1 MLLKGKKKYLIFAG
15 IPLFF
20 LTSPVA
26 LSIYWDFILWI
37 YFPQQLLLNLISLW
51 QNPLA
56 WSMLWFTLFFP
67 GGEIGQYVAVLL
79 VSIIGNVT
87 VIFPVPYVI
96 FLWFLVIFKSWASFL
111 VLAIL
116 ISGATSGINALILGV
131 LAGSG
136 ITFGEIN
143 VLLLGIFAGA
153 GAAIGETSA
162 WLIGRGGQELIEDSK
177 YGKRLVRYGDLIERG
192 WGIPLIIL
200 FAATPLPD
208 DVLLL
213 SLGLVDYSLV
223 KAISACFVG
232 KIIMCSLIA
241 YGAQFLSNV
250 EIFGKTIL
258 EWFSGEAGLSTMIV
272 SIAIMVIVVLAL
284 IFIDWEKLYG
294 RIRGFRKQKKVEQEE
309 KGEQI

>member
-1 MLLKGKKKYLIFAG
+1 MLGKSKKKYLIFAG

-20 LTSPVA
+20 LASPVA
-26 LSIYWDFILWI
+26 MIPLFYNFVIWYLFPWQLILD
-37 YFPQQLLLNLISLW
+37 LLALW

-67 GGEIGQYVAVLL
+67 GGELGLYLGVLL

-96 FLWFLVIFKSWASFL
+96 FLWFLVLFRPW
-111 VLAIL
+111 
-116 ISGATSGINALILGV
+116 TNM
-131 LAGSG
+131 
-136 ITFGEIN
+136 
-143 VLLLGIFAGA
+143 LLLGIFAGG

-162 WLIGRGGQELIEDSK
+162 WLIGRGGQELIEDSS

-213 SLGLVDYSLV
+213 TLGLTDYSLV
-223 KAISACFVG
+223 KAISASFVG
-232 KIIMCSLIA
+232 KIIMCTLIA

-250 EIFGKTIL
+250 EFFGKTIL
-258 EWFSGEAGLSTMIV
+258 EWFSGEAGLTTMIIG
-272 SIAIMVIVVLAL
+272 IAIMGIIVLAL
-284 IFIDWEKLYG
+284 IFIDWEKLCG
-294 RIRGFRKQKKVEQEE
+294 RIRGFRKPKKIEPEE
-309 KGEQI
+309 RI

>member
-1 MLLKGKKKYLIFAG
+1 MLGKSKKKYLIFAG
-15 IPLFF
+15 LPLFF
-20 LTSPVA
+20 LASPVA
-26 LSIYWDFILWI
+26 ITPLFYNFVIWYLLPWQLILD
-37 YFPQQLLLNLISLW
+37 LLALW

-67 GGEIGQYVAVLL
+67 GGELGLYLAVLL

-96 FLWFLVIFKSWASFL
+96 FLWFLVLFRPW
-111 VLAIL
+111 
-116 ISGATSGINALILGV
+116 TS
-131 LAGSG
+131 
-136 ITFGEIN
+136 
-143 VLLLGIFAGA
+143 VLLLGIFAGG

-162 WLIGRGGQELIEDSK
+162 WLIGRGGQELIEDSR

-213 SLGLVDYSLV
+213 TLGLTDYSLV
-223 KAISACFVG
+223 KAISASFVG
-232 KIIMCSLIA
+232 KIIMCTLIA

-250 EIFGKTIL
+250 EFFGKTIL
-258 EWFSGEAGLSTMIV
+258 EWFSGEAGLTTMII
-272 SIAIMVIVVLAL
+272 SIAIMVILVLAL
-284 IFIDWEKLYG
+284 ILIDWEKLCG
-294 RIRGFRKQKKVEQEE
+294 RIRGLRKQKKIEPEE
-309 KGEQI
+309 RI